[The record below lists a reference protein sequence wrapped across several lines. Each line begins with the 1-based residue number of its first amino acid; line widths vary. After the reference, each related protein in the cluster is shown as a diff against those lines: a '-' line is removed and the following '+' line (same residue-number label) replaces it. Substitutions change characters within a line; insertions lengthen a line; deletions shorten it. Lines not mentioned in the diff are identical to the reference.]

1 MCKER
6 HNKYFRFLEHV
17 EVTFP
22 VAMIK
27 CLNTSDLRRKRFNL
41 VHSSKLQP
49 IVVEMMQ
56 QLEAEAA
63 EHTAFT
69 VKRQK

>member
-1 MCKER
+1 M
-6 HNKYFRFLEHV
+6 
-17 EVTFP
+17 
-22 VAMIK
+22 
-27 CLNTSDLRRKRFNL
+27 
-41 VHSSKLQP
+41 VHSSKFQP

-56 QLEAEAA
+56 QLEVEAA